1 MSLYRSNIFDGVT
14 FKDTAFGCI
23 LVTVNSHPNN
33 TFFDS
38 EPGGREPAPGPL
50 ALVQA
55 FVNTREAERGWEA
68 LADPTSLSGWLAQQ
82 GLLPDGEPV
91 GDGDVRRARE
101 VREALR
107 AIVAANNGRAADT
120 RATETLNRAAGRA
133 RLGVRF
139 GKDGRAS
146 LESASGGVDGALGSI
161 LAAVHAG
168 MEEGTWGRLKACA
181 NERCTWAF
189 YDHSKN
195 RSGGWC
201 SMAVCGNR
209 EKTRAYRRRRAQAH

>member
-1 MSLYRSNIFDGVT
+1 MY
-14 FKDTAFGCI
+14 TAP
-23 LVTVNSHPNN
+23 VKPSPNN
-33 TFFDS
+33 TFFGS
-38 EPGGREPAPGPL
+38 EPGGRAPAPGPL

-55 FVNTREAERGWEA
+55 FVNTREASRDWEA
-68 LADPTSLSGWLAQQ
+68 LADPTSLRGWLVEH
-82 GLLPDGEPV
+82 GLLPGGEPV

-107 AIVAANNGRAADT
+107 AMLAANNGRAADA
-120 RATETLNRAAGRA
+120 RATETLNRAAERA
-133 RLGVRF
+133 GLRVRF
-139 GKDGRAS
+139 GKDGRTS
-146 LESASGGVDGALGSI
+146 LESASGGADGALGSI

-168 MEEGTWGRLKACA
+168 MENGSWGRLKACA
-181 NERCTWAF
+181 NEGCTWAF

-209 EKTRAYRRRRAQAH
+209 TKTRAYRRRRAEAH